1 MDPRY
6 RDINGGG
13 RGGVARLPRDGMN
26 LSPLLCNIVSAC
38 SAECSS
44 APLLRS
50 LHAIYSYLKD
60 RPTRFRGLDEERKR
74 KRKER
79 EWEEPNFIPRRA
91 SPRNLLPSKLQR
103 GILPSPKDPAYL
115 DEHGLLFPRRV
126 FDRCLPGIKAV
137 NGGGSAGY
145 PPWRGWKVIGRDEG
159 RCLRASSSEIIFE
172 RWNFVVDK
180 TISKGFSIVGSLW
193 GINLGLIYY
202 RFVIDS

>member
-1 MDPRY
+1 MERRARRCRASSARWNEFVTPPLQYRFRLFRGMLVCAPPSIST
-6 RDINGGG
+6 RDILVFEGSTNAFSTTRTR
-13 RGGVARLPRDGMN
+13 RGK
-26 LSPLLCNIVSAC
+26 
-38 SAECSS
+38 E
-44 APLLRS
+44 
-50 LHAIYSYLKD
+50 KE
-60 RPTRFRGLDEERKR
+60 EER
-74 KRKER
+74 ER
-79 EWEEPNFIPRRA
+79 EWEGPNFIQRRA

-159 RCLRASSSEIIFE
+159 RCLRASSSEMIFE

-180 TISKGFSIVGSLW
+180 TINKGTIFDCWIVMG
-193 GINLGLIYY
+193 N
-202 RFVIDS
+202 

>member
-1 MDPRY
+1 
-6 RDINGGG
+6 
-13 RGGVARLPRDGMN
+13 MN

-60 RPTRFRGLDEERKR
+60 RPMRFRRQGLDEERKR

-159 RCLRASSSEIIFE
+159 GSRGCLRASPSEMIFE
-172 RWNFVVDK
+172 RWNFVDDL
-180 TISKGFSIVGSLW
+180 TINKGTIFDCWIVME
-193 GINLGLIYY
+193 N
-202 RFVIDS
+202 

>member
-6 RDINGGG
+6 RDINGEEGKEVS
-13 RGGVARLPRDGMN
+13 RVFREMEWICHPSSAISFPLVPRNARL
-26 LSPLLCNIVSAC
+26 
-38 SAECSS
+38 
-44 APLLRS
+44 
-50 LHAIYSYLKD
+50 
-60 RPTRFRGLDEERKR
+60 RPSFDLYTRCIRIWRIDQRVFDEERKR
-74 KRKER
+74 RRRER
-79 EWEEPNFIPRRA
+79 EWEDNFIQRRA

-159 RCLRASSSEIIFE
+159 GVEDVYELCLLKWFLKDGISSSI
-172 RWNFVVDK
+172 RQ
-180 TISKGFSIVGSLW
+180 
-193 GINLGLIYY
+193 
-202 RFVIDS
+202 

>member
-1 MDPRY
+1 MEGGEEVSRVFREMEWICHPSSAISFPLVPRNARLRPSFDLY
-6 RDINGGG
+6 TRYTRIWRIDQCVFDDKDSTRKGKG
-13 RGGVARLPRDGMN
+13 RG
-26 LSPLLCNIVSAC
+26 
-38 SAECSS
+38 
-44 APLLRS
+44 
-50 LHAIYSYLKD
+50 
-60 RPTRFRGLDEERKR
+60 ER
-74 KRKER
+74 ER
-79 EWEEPNFIPRRA
+79 EWEGPNFMQRRA

>member
-115 DEHGLLFPRRV
+115 DEHGPLSSPRVWPLL
-126 FDRCLPGIKAV
+126 
-137 NGGGSAGY
+137 AGY
-145 PPWRGWKVIGRDEG
+145 
-159 RCLRASSSEIIFE
+159 
-172 RWNFVVDK
+172 
-180 TISKGFSIVGSLW
+180 KGCQWW
-193 GINLGLIYY
+193 GICGISSVARMKGNWARRGGESRMFTSFAFWNDFWKMEFRR
-202 RFVIDS
+202 RFDNK